1 MSLELTISEAIKTA
15 MRAKDKVALDSLRA
29 VKAQILLLKTE
40 ALGKE
45 VSPEQEI
52 AILQRMVKQR
62 KDSYDQ
68 FSAQGRNDLAEVEEA
83 QMKIIEQFLPK
94 QLSPEE
100 LEAEMK
106 AIIAETGAESMKDLG
121 KVMGIASK
129 NLAGKSDGKSISEM
143 AKKLLSLK
151 KPENNFRAS
160 LCTYNMN
167 LLSFIFEHSELSEML
182 FKLLNFRSYNCT
194 TIRL

>member
-52 AILQRMVKQR
+52 TILQRMVKQR

-143 AKKLLSLK
+143 AKKLLS
-151 KPENNFRAS
+151 
-160 LCTYNMN
+160 
-167 LLSFIFEHSELSEML
+167 
-182 FKLLNFRSYNCT
+182 
-194 TIRL
+194 